1 MTPQPEKQITRLL
14 VQWKTGNKDALDVL
28 MPLVYQELRK
38 LADSYLK
45 RERPDHTLQPTA
57 LIHEAYMRL
66 ADQRLPEWQ
75 NRAHFFGVAAQIMR
89 QVLVDA
95 ARKHKAAKRG
105 SGSKTS
111 LEESVLVSA
120 SRAPDLV
127 ALDDALLELAKFDE
141 RKVRVIELKYF
152 GGLTIDETAEALA
165 VSAATISR
173 DLRAAEAW
181 LRRYL
186 AENPQTENE

>member
-1 MTPQPEKQITRLL
+1 MEDQQSEPKQITRLL
-14 VQWKTGNKDALDVL
+14 VEWKGGRHDALDAL

-38 LADSYLK
+38 LADSYLR
-45 RERPDHTLQPTA
+45 RERSDHTLQPTA

-66 ADQRLPEWQ
+66 ADQRLPEWR
-75 NRAHFFGVAAQIMR
+75 NRSHFFGVAAQIMR

-105 SGSKTS
+105 SGAKTS
-111 LEESVLVSA
+111 LDESVVVST

-141 RKVRVIELKYF
+141 RKVRVVELKYF
-152 GGLTIDETAEALA
+152 GGLTIEETAEALDI
-165 VSAATISR
+165 SDATVSR
-173 DLRAAEAW
+173 DLRSAEAW
-181 LRRYL
+181 LGRYL
-186 AENPQTENE
+186 AEH

>member
-1 MTPQPEKQITRLL
+1 MDAEQQPKQITRLL
-14 VQWKTGNKDALDVL
+14 VEWKTGSKDALESL

-38 LADSYLK
+38 LADSYLR
-45 RERPDHTLQPTA
+45 RERQDHTLQPTA

-66 ADQRLPEWQ
+66 ADQRLPEWR
-75 NRAHFFGVAAQIMR
+75 NRSHFFGVAAQIMR

-120 SRAPDLV
+120 TRAPDLV

-152 GGLTIDETAEALA
+152 GGLTIEETAEALGI
-165 VSAATISR
+165 SDATGSR
-173 DLRAAEAW
+173 DLRSAEAW
-181 LRRYL
+181 PRRDL
-186 AENPQTENE
+186 AAQPA

>member
-1 MTPQPEKQITRLL
+1 MDASQQKITRLL
-14 VQWKTGNKDALDVL
+14 VEWKTGSKEALDLL

-45 RERPDHTLQPTA
+45 RERSDHTLQPTA
-57 LIHEAYMRL
+57 LIHEAYLRL
-66 ADQRLPEWQ
+66 ADQRLPEWR

-95 ARKHKAAKRG
+95 ARRHRAAKRG
-105 SGSKTS
+105 RGSKTS
-111 LEESVLVSA
+111 LAESVLVSA

-127 ALDDALLELAKFDE
+127 ALDDALLELEKLDP
-141 RKVRVIELKYF
+141 RKVRGIELKYF
-152 GGLTIDETAEALA
+152 GGLTIQEAADALG
-165 VSAATISR
+165 VSEATISR
-173 DLRAAEAW
+173 DLRSGEAF

-186 AENPQTENE
+186 AGQS

>member
-1 MTPQPEKQITRLL
+1 MEDQAPKQITRLL
-14 VQWKTGNKDALDVL
+14 VEWKGGDRDALDLL

-38 LADSYLK
+38 LADNYLK
-45 RERPDHTLQPTA
+45 RERSDHTLQPTA

-66 ADQRLPEWQ
+66 ADQRLPEWK
-75 NRAHFFGVAAQIMR
+75 NRSHFFGVAAQIMR

-95 ARKHKAAKRG
+95 ARKHRAAKRG
-105 SGSKTS
+105 GGSKTS

-127 ALDDALLELAKFDE
+127 AWDDALNELAKFDE

-152 GGLTIDETAEALA
+152 GGLTIEETAEALGI
-165 VSAATISR
+165 SDATVSR
-173 DLRAAEAW
+173 DLRSAEAW
-181 LRRYL
+181 LRRHL
-186 AENPQTENE
+186 SETPAAD